1 MTLGSR
7 DLVVLIADKNI
18 EGALRGLLSRPQS
31 LGLREISC
39 DLFVHPERDPGCLLK
54 GHLLLK
60 PFAHRYA
67 HALVVFDRE
76 GCGREEEE
84 RTDLERQVEDRLSS
98 SGWDDRAAAFVI
110 DPELEIWIWT
120 ESPHVESALGWS
132 EAMTLRGWLMQKGWL
147 QEGESK
153 PMQPKTAV
161 EEALRRA
168 RKPRSSS
175 MYHEL
180 ARRVSTERCV
190 DTAFLKLKETLSRW
204 FSFPS

>member
-1 MTLGSR
+1 MTPGSR

-18 EGALRGLLSRPQS
+18 EGALRGLLSRPRA

-39 DLFVHPERDPGCLLK
+39 DLFVHPERDPGCRLRA
-54 GHLLLK
+54 HHFLK

-76 GCGREEEE
+76 GSGRDEAE
-84 RTDLERQVEDRLSS
+84 RTILERQVEGLLSS
-98 SGWDDRAAAFVI
+98 SGWDDRAAAVVI
-110 DPELEIWIWT
+110 DPELEIWVWAD
-120 ESPHVESALGWS
+120 SPHVESALGWS
-132 EAMTLRGWLMQKGWL
+132 EDMTLREWLMQKGWL

-153 PMQPKTAV
+153 PVQPKTAV

-175 MYHEL
+175 MYQEL

-190 DTAFLKLKETLSRW
+190 DAAFLKLRQTLVGW
-204 FSFPS
+204 FS